1 MTTFVISSNPVHTV
15 AVREDRPGQDAHT
28 PRSGRTLAGQNPYL
42 VSPRLLIAL
51 LVIAMVSVSMTS
63 VQADQP
69 VAVVSYTVQ
78 AGDTLWSI
86 SEAHTLPGADVRET
100 LGTVRG
106 LNDLEGSSVIHP
118 GQVLQLPEG

>member
-1 MTTFVISSNPVHTV
+1 MTTIVISSNPVYPV
-15 AVREDRPGQDAHT
+15 AFSDDRPGPNA
-28 PRSGRTLAGQNPYL
+28 RYVRAGRNRYL
-42 VSPRLLIAL
+42 VSPRMLIAL
-51 LVIAMVSVSMTS
+51 LVLATVSVLMTS

-78 AGDTLWSI
+78 TGDTLWSI
-86 SEAHTLPGADVRET
+86 SEALTLPGADVRET
-100 LGTVRG
+100 IGTVRG